1 MFINCG
7 FISYAPLLLFF
18 TLCLN
23 FILLFLCFFK
33 KYLWFYVGHVR
44 DDVFLIIIV
53 YILFTVLLVF
63 HTPKEGTY

>member
-7 FISYAPLLLFF
+7 FISYVPLLLFF

-23 FILLFLCFFK
+23 FILVFFQK
-33 KYLWFYVGHVR
+33 VSLRFYVGHVR